1 MINKVKKKL
10 FVVFEMIDMKSISF
24 YLNMIVIRNRD
35 RKKIRFNQKIYI
47 KRIVIR
53 FDRNE
58 IKSIHISMRANF
70 VSTFN
75 ENQIFEFDTKL
86 YQIKIDFVMFV
97 MIEIKSNVFNV
108 IFIVNRFVQNSS
120 KIHMNVAND
129 IFDYFN
135 IIDRLNIVYE
145 KKNLD
150 SQNYCDVNYDDDL
163 ITRKSIDVYV
173 FILNEKSVN

>member
-1 MINKVKKKL
+1 MINKIKKKL
-10 FVVFEMIDMKSISF
+10 FVVFEMIDMKSINF
-24 YLNMIVIRNRD
+24 YLDMIIIKNRI
-35 RKKIRFNQKIYI
+35 RKKFRLNQKVYI

-70 VSTFN
+70 AFVFN
-75 ENQIFEFDTKL
+75 ENQVIEIDTKL

-108 IFIVNRFVQNSS
+108 ISIVSRFAQNSS
-120 KIHMNVAND
+120 KTHMSVVND

-135 IIDRLNIVYE
+135 ISDRLNIVYE
-145 KKNLD
+145 KED
-150 SQNYCDVNYDDDL
+150 
-163 ITRKSIDVYV
+163 
-173 FILNEKSVN
+173 FIS